1 MAVPATT
8 ARYHLPDFTRHL
20 RLNLAIA
27 QMLKGAPEWFREGT
41 QIASVYGC
49 FPPAMWNGGRPMGG
63 VHCDETFIDKVL
75 HAFNDQGIP
84 LRFTFTN
91 PMIREEHLSD
101 PFCNRL
107 MKMADNGLNEV
118 IVFSEV
124 LEQYIRANYPNYK
137 ITSSTCKRLTD
148 PEAIIAELNKDYHV
162 VVLDYDVNNKWEILD
177 RLPHPEKI
185 EVLASSPCFP
195 NCQRRS
201 KEYET
206 CGLQQIYYNEHLKK
220 FPNTPFRMSDYSE
233 VTMADFECPAMHR
246 TVFDIVK
253 LPHHISPE
261 LIYGE
266 YLPRGINQFK
276 LSGRGGSKLAL
287 IELYSYYLFRPEMRD
302 KARFMLLHNLDRMG
316 DIRIDTRV

>member
-63 VHCDETFIDKVL
+63 IRCEDAFIDNVL

-91 PMIREEHLSD
+91 PLIREEHLSD
-101 PFCNRL
+101 PFCNKL
-107 MKMADNGLNEV
+107 MKMANNGLNEV

-124 LEQYIRANYPNYK
+124 LEQYIRSEYPKYK

-148 PEAIIAELNKDYHV
+148 PEAIIAELNKD
-162 VVLDYDVNNKWEILD
+162 
-177 RLPHPEKI
+177 
-185 EVLASSPCFP
+185 
-195 NCQRRS
+195 
-201 KEYET
+201 
-206 CGLQQIYYNEHLKK
+206 
-220 FPNTPFRMSDYSE
+220 
-233 VTMADFECPAMHR
+233 
-246 TVFDIVK
+246 
-253 LPHHISPE
+253 
-261 LIYGE
+261 
-266 YLPRGINQFK
+266 
-276 LSGRGGSKLAL
+276 
-287 IELYSYYLFRPEMRD
+287 
-302 KARFMLLHNLDRMG
+302 
-316 DIRIDTRV
+316 